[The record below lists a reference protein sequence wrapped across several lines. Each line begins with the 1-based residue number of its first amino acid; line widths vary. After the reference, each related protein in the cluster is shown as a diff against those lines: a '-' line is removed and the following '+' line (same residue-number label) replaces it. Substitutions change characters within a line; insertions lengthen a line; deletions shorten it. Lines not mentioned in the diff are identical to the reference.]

1 MSSKNIKKRANILMC
16 ATLLSTSA
24 LPVTPVFADDG
35 SSVIEKTTSDK
46 PANGVS
52 DQAQQNESAISS
64 TKIEETT
71 MSSTATVSKE
81 NSHLEVQKKSS
92 SSESSDPATSDIAT
106 DEAVQPTN
114 IITDMWGTAPV
125 SYNKVNGELTV
136 SS

>member
-52 DQAQQNESAISS
+52 DQAQQKS
-64 TKIEETT
+64 
-71 MSSTATVSKE
+71 
-81 NSHLEVQKKSS
+81 EVLLKNLKS
-92 SSESSDPATSDIAT
+92 E
-106 DEAVQPTN
+106 
-114 IITDMWGTAPV
+114 
-125 SYNKVNGELTV
+125 
-136 SS
+136 